1 MYLIDTNI
9 FLEILLSQE
18 KQKTC
23 RRFLDANIG
32 NIYITDFSLH
42 SIGVILFMHDKGE
55 IFQRF
60 VDDVIPDIEI
70 LTLRKGLYGELPR
83 IKKTLGLDF
92 DDAYQYRIA
101 RESDLE
107 IVTMDR
113 DFEKAKEV
121 RVRFL

>member
-18 KQKTC
+18 KQKIC
-23 RRFLDANIG
+23 KRFLDANIG

-42 SIGVILFMHDKGE
+42 SIGVILFMHDKGD

-60 VDDVIPDIEI
+60 VDDVISDIEI
-70 LTLRKGLYGELPR
+70 LNLRKELYRELTR

-92 DDAYQYRIA
+92 DDAYQYGIA
-101 RESDLE
+101 KEHSLE
-107 IVTMDR
+107 LVTMDR

-121 RVRFL
+121 KVVFL